1 MISRVIAKHLYTY
14 ACHEDER
21 TLCRMELSALFGTE
35 LREGWLE
42 SPLDINVS
50 RSPFVKVRINILYEG
65 HSPQEIAERV
75 GELELNGAT
84 FKIIFVET
92 DGRLEYSGRRAVER
106 EVGARVRGRADVR
119 NPEVVFALANPGGRW
134 LFGIYAKNEAVW
146 LKHNDKPQH
155 YSTALST
162 RVARAVANIAVPHPE
177 GRKAIDPCCG
187 IGTVLVEAL
196 SMGID
201 IVGFDINPLAVRGAR
216 VNLAHFGMPN
226 IVGLSGI
233 GDVSGSY
240 DAAIVDL
247 PYNLCSRISE
257 EEQLALLGHARRL
270 AGTAVLITTETVDHL
285 IGQAGFTIADRCF
298 IKKGSFVRQVMV
310 CR

>member
-1 MISRVIAKHLYTY
+1 MKSRAIAKYLYTY

-21 TLCRMELSALFGTE
+21 ALCRLEMSSLFGAT

-42 SPLDINVS
+42 SPLDVDAS
-50 RSPFVKVRINILYEG
+50 RSPFVKVRMDILYEG
-65 HSPQEIAERV
+65 RSLQEIAERV
-75 GELELNGAT
+75 GELELNGAA

-92 DGRLEYSGRRAVER
+92 DGRLEYGGRRAAER
-106 EVGARVRGRADVR
+106 EVGARIRGRADVR
-119 NPEVVFALANPGGRW
+119 SPEVVFALANPDGRW
-134 LFGIYAKNEAVW
+134 LFGMYAKNEAVW

-162 RVARAVANIAVPHPE
+162 RVARAVANIAVPHPD

-187 IGTVLVEAL
+187 IGTVLIEAL

-226 IVGLSGI
+226 VVALSDI
-233 GDVSGSY
+233 RDVSGSY
-240 DAAIVDL
+240 DAAIIDL

-285 IGQAGFTIADRCF
+285 IGQAGFTIAERCVM
-298 IKKGSFVRQVMV
+298 KKGSFTRQVMV